1 MKNTTLSTFRP
12 HGWSLALLLLLI
24 AVQLSAPSFM
34 VRIRNTSYDL
44 FQRLQPRIYQD
55 APVKILAIDDQSLK
69 KIGQFPWPRT
79 KTAELIDKLRSL
91 GAKVIVFDMLFSE
104 QDRTS
109 IKETALN
116 ELVKLFPQYP
126 ELGRQLA
133 SLPDN
138 DDALIS
144 AMNKANVVTG
154 FMLKLD
160 EYESQLPA
168 VKGHVFVQGNP
179 PILKCYS
186 NTINNLPAIEA
197 AGKGNGTFSYIADED
212 GVVRIVPLFMCL
224 QERLYP
230 SISAE
235 AVRLFKQQ
243 NQYTIETEKD
253 SNNSNI
259 EQILIG
265 DLPIASNAEGSIL
278 LHYTNSLASRYIP
291 AWELFEDKVKKDDIQ
306 GKIVFIGVTAG
317 ALLDMRFNPFGR
329 IIPGVEV
336 HAQLTEQLLQH
347 SYLINPNWEDAL
359 IAALLVL
366 IWCIFSLLNNKV
378 RGVTLTLIAFIS
390 ISIVITGSWLFFSR
404 AQLLIDPIFPSLC
417 IVSLF
422 MAFFIQKQLKTE
434 HEKRWLRNAFGRYV
448 SPNRVKHL
456 IDNPDTLVLG
466 GEYRECTFVMTDLA
480 GFTTL
485 MEKYPPHECVLMLN
499 SYLEGMI
506 NIAFKYQGTL
516 DRIVGDAVAVIF
528 SAPIAQPDHC
538 QLALQCA
545 MEMDAYAM
553 QFVSDKNSQGIKFGI
568 TRIGVCT
575 GNVLIGNFGGKTMF
589 DYRALGDP
597 INTAARLESVNK
609 QLGTRICVA
618 ESTLNQCKN
627 IMARPIGSLI
637 LKGKQEKIK
646 TFELLSEEQF
656 NSVLTSEYMA
666 AYRKMDAEG
675 PDALQA
681 FATLLER
688 YPDDPLI
695 RYHHNRLQQ
704 GETGSTITMSS
715 K

>member
-1 MKNTTLSTFRP
+1 MKNTAFSTLRSQ
-12 HGWSLALLLLLI
+12 GWSLALLLLLI
-24 AVQLSAPSFM
+24 AVQISSPSFIIK
-34 VRIRNTSYDL
+34 IRNSSYDW
-44 FQRLQPRIYQD
+44 FQRLHPRVYQD
-55 APVKILAIDDQSLK
+55 APVKILAIDDQSLE

-79 KTAELIDKLRSL
+79 KIAELIDKLQRS

-109 IKETALN
+109 PKELA
-116 ELVKLFPQYP
+116 KRFQQYP
-126 ELGRQLA
+126 ELSHQLD

-138 DDALIS
+138 DATLIA
-144 AMNKANVVTG
+144 AMNKAAVVTG
-154 FMLKLD
+154 FMFKPD
-160 EYESQLPA
+160 EYKSPLPT
-168 VKGHVFVQGNP
+168 VKGHVFVQGNSP
-179 PILKCYS
+179 VLKCFS
-186 NTINNLPAIEA
+186 NSISSLPSIEA

-212 GVVRIVPLFMCL
+212 GVIRTVPLLMCL
-224 QERLYP
+224 QDRLYP

-243 NQYTIETEKD
+243 NQYTIQTTEAD
-253 SNNSNI
+253 NNANI

-265 DLPIASNAEGSIL
+265 DLPVNSNGEGYVWL
-278 LHYTNSLASRYIP
+278 NYTHSLPERYIP
-291 AWELFEDKVKKDDIQ
+291 AWQLFEDQVKIDDIKD
-306 GKIVFIGVTAG
+306 KIVFVGVTAG
-317 ALLDMRFNPFGR
+317 ALMDMRFNPFGYL
-329 IIPGVEV
+329 IPGVEV
-336 HAQLTEQLLQH
+336 HAQLTEQLLQS
-347 SYLINPNWEDAL
+347 SYLTKPYWEDAL
-359 IAALLVL
+359 IIALLIL
-366 IWCIFSLLNNKV
+366 IWSTFSILNNKV
-378 RGVTLTLIAFIS
+378 SGIALMLICFTGISFMTYGAWLLFIK
-390 ISIVITGSWLFFSR
+390 
-404 AQLLIDPIFPSLC
+404 AHLLIDPIFPSLS
-417 IVSLF
+417 IISLF

-434 HEKRWLRNAFGRYV
+434 NEKRWLRNAFGRYV

-528 SAPIAQPDHC
+528 SAPIPQPDHC
-538 QLALQCA
+538 QLAIQCA
-545 MEMDAYAM
+545 LEMDAYAM
-553 QFVSDKNSQGIKFGI
+553 QFVSEKDNQGIKFGI

-618 ESTLNQCKN
+618 ESTLSQCNN

-646 TFELLSEEQF
+646 TYELLSEAQF
-656 NSVLTSEYMA
+656 NSALTSDYMT
-666 AYRKMDAEG
+666 AYQKMDAED
-675 PDALQA
+675 PDALESFTA
-681 FATLLER
+681 LLER
-688 YPDDPLI
+688 YPDDPLSH
-695 RYHHNRLQQ
+695 YHQQRLKQS
-704 GETGSTITMSS
+704 ETGSTITMSN

>member
-1 MKNTTLSTFRP
+1 MKNTTLSTFRSQ
-12 HGWSLALLLLLI
+12 GWSLALLLLLI
-24 AVQLSAPSFM
+24 VVQLSVPGFM
-34 VRIRNTSYDL
+34 VRIRNTSYDW
-44 FQRLQPRIYQD
+44 FQRLQPRVYQD
-55 APVKILAIDDQSLK
+55 APVRILAIDDQSLEK
-69 KIGQFPWPRT
+69 VGQFPWPRT
-79 KTAELIDKLRSL
+79 KIAELTDKLRTL

-109 IKETALN
+109 PG
-116 ELVKLFPQYP
+116 ELAKLFPQHP
-126 ELGRQLA
+126 ELSHQLA

-138 DDALIS
+138 DAVLIT

-154 FMLKLD
+154 FMFKPDDYL
-160 EYESQLPA
+160 SQLPA
-168 VKGHVFVQGNP
+168 AKGPVFIQGNP
-179 PILKCYS
+179 PDLKCFS
-186 NTINNLPAIEA
+186 NIINSLPAIEA

-212 GVVRIVPLFMCL
+212 GVVRTAPLFMCL
-224 QERLYP
+224 QDRLYP

-243 NQYTIETEKD
+243 SQYTIQTD
-253 SNNSNI
+253 NSNI

-265 DLPIASNAEGSIL
+265 DFPITSNTQGYIW
-278 LHYTNSLASRYIP
+278 LHYTQSLPERYIP
-291 AWELFEDKVKKDDIQ
+291 AWQLLDDKVKKDDIQ
-306 GKIVFIGVTAG
+306 DKIVFVGVTAG
-317 ALLDMRFNPFGR
+317 ALLDMRFNPFGYL
-329 IIPGVEV
+329 IPGVEV
-336 HAQLTEQLLQH
+336 HAQLTEQLLQK
-347 SYLINPNWEDAL
+347 SYLTNPDWEDAL
-359 IAALLVL
+359 ITTLLIL
-366 IWCIFSLLNNKV
+366 IWWIFYVLNNKV
-378 RGVTLTLIAFIS
+378 SGITLTLIGFIS
-390 ISIVITGSWLFFSR
+390 ISVVIIGAWLFFIN
-404 AQLLIDPIFPSLC
+404 AQLLIDPIFPSLS
-417 IVSLF
+417 ILSLF
-422 MAFFIQKQLKTE
+422 IAFFIQKQLKTE

-456 IDNPDTLVLG
+456 IDHPDTLVLG

-506 NIAFKYQGTL
+506 NIAFKYHGTL

-528 SAPIAQPDHC
+528 SAPIPQPDHC

-545 MEMDAYAM
+545 IEMDAYAM
-553 QFVSDKNSQGIKFGI
+553 QFVSDKNNQGIKFGI

-618 ESTLNQCKN
+618 ESTLSQCKDF
-627 IMARPIGSLI
+627 MARPIGSLI

-646 TFELLSEEQF
+646 TFELLSKAQF
-656 NSVLTSEYMA
+656 NSPLTSEYMA
-666 AYRKMDAEG
+666 AYQKMDNED

-681 FATLLER
+681 FAALLKH
-688 YPDDPLI
+688 YPDDPLSH
-695 RYHHNRLQQ
+695 YHHNRLQH
-704 GETGSTITMSS
+704 ETGSTITMSN